1 MDDIIEVYK
10 KDIDRSL
17 LRENL
22 KLTPQQRSERFEVA
36 MRLIFEL
43 RRAAELRR
51 TTKRLLEAESASKQ
65 REA

>member
-1 MDDIIEVYK
+1 MNSIIEAYK

-36 MRLIFEL
+36 MRLVFEL
-43 RRAAELRR
+43 RRAAVA
-51 TTKRLLEAESASKQ
+51 KRETRSPASDL
-65 REA
+65 